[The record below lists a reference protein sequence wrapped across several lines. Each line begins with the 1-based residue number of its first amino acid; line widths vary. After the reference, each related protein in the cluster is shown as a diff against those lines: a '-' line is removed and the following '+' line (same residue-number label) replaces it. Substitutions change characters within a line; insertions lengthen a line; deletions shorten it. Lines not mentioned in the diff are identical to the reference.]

1 MGIDFKMIKIHQI
14 VTDSGPICKK
24 NSGEFM
30 LQKFNI
36 KNSSNG
42 QGLQCSVQFSSF
54 DCYDFFEKNVNS
66 KHFRACRVNTKT
78 GDKELILLIFTF
90 TDLSTFHVMS
100 FL

>member
-42 QGLQCSVQFSSF
+42 QGLQWWHICSV
-54 DCYDFFEKNVNS
+54 
-66 KHFRACRVNTKT
+66 H
-78 GDKELILLIFTF
+78 LIATTFLRKMSIPNIF
-90 TDLSTFHVMS
+90 VPVG
-100 FL
+100 

>member
-42 QGLQCSVQFSSF
+42 QGLQWWHICSVHLTAATFLRKMSIP
-54 DCYDFFEKNVNS
+54 N
-66 KHFRACRVNTKT
+66 
-78 GDKELILLIFTF
+78 IF
-90 TDLSTFHVMS
+90 VPVG
-100 FL
+100 